1 MARPI
6 TFNMKSARTLTV
18 DILKMAYFQEGC
30 PPAIPYIW
38 QPGRTPLVMVVGEN
52 AGGKSFF
59 RRIVQAACARNKIE
73 CMALSMEG
81 RKGHGA
87 WKAFVYG
94 DESWEA
100 TGAISASTVEVGIRT
115 CRDRQTQHV
124 IFWDE
129 PDLGL
134 SEGWAAGVGQ
144 ALCEFMKSPPEHTLG
159 AFVVTHSK
167 ALAREVLPVRPNYL
181 YLGSREGPATLQ
193 AWVDHRPP
201 PRPIA
206 ELKEES
212 HRRFK
217 AIQQILGR
225 TKP

>member
-1 MARPI
+1 MAKLP
-6 TFNMKSARTLTV
+6 TFNLRSARTLTA
-18 DILKMAYFQEGC
+18 DILKLAYFQDGD

-38 QPGRTPLVMVVGEN
+38 LPGRTPLVMVVGEN

-59 RRIVQAACARNKIE
+59 RRIVQEASRKKNVE

-81 RKGHGA
+81 RHGYGA

-115 CRDRQTQHV
+115 CQDRDSPHI

-144 ALCEFMKSPPEHTLG
+144 AICEFMASPPKHTVG

-181 YLGSREGPATLQ
+181 YLGSTKGPPTLKD
-193 AWVDHRPP
+193 WVDHRQP

-206 ELKEES
+206 ELNKES

-217 AIQQILGR
+217 AIQKILER
-225 TKP
+225 TKA